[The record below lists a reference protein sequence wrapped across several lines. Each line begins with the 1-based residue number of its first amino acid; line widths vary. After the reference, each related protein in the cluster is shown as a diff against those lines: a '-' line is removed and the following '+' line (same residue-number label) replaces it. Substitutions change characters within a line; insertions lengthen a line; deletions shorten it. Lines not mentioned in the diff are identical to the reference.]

1 MTKKKNNKRF
11 NQTLDI
17 DFRYASTSV
26 VDGIEVDPAVA
37 ALSSVEKMRLHQ
49 MKANLPSAPQAVRI
63 EEDVAKIPDSGPFR
77 VAMSN
82 VPYTARRADI
92 EGFFHPL
99 VPLSISMDD
108 SGQNHGYCT
117 VSFSSKADL
126 IEALQKNDSA
136 LMTRN
141 VSIRIANSN
150 DNRGSYGSRS
160 DFGYRR
166 NYGGYFPGGQYNYG
180 RPDGSE
186 GHPTSGW
193 VRRAVN
199 PQPPPPAQPSQS
211 SMAPTGFR
219 RSNPIAPGSTA
230 APPMERP
237 RITLLPRTKPLNV
250 GETEAAI
257 SDRQKA
263 IFGAAKPVDIVA
275 REREIEEKMRLASLN
290 DEKNKITSP
299 AKDSSSEAGDIKDHE
314 PQAMSQKPGNAPR
327 SNAWAKPLVPPKN

>member
-1 MTKKKNNKRF
+1 MPKKKNSKRF

-17 DFRYASTSV
+17 DFRYANTSAN
-26 VDGIEVDPAVA
+26 GIEADPAVA
-37 ALSSVEKMRLHQ
+37 ALSSEEKMRLHQ

-99 VPLSISMDD
+99 VPLSINMDD
-108 SGQNHGYCT
+108 SGQNHGFCT
-117 VSFSSKADL
+117 VDFASKVDL
-126 IEALQKNDSA
+126 IEALRKNDTA

-141 VSIRIANSN
+141 VSIRIANSS

-160 DFGYRR
+160 DFGSRR
-166 NYGGYFPGGQYNYG
+166 NYGGRSDG
-180 RPDGSE
+180 GSE
-186 GHPTSGW
+186 GQSSGGW
-193 VRRAVN
+193 VRRSVN
-199 PQPPPPAQPSQS
+199 LQKSPPLTQASQGSMTS
-211 SMAPTGFR
+211 SGFR
-219 RSNPIAPGSTA
+219 RSNPGAPSGATT

-237 RITLLPRTKPLNV
+237 KINILPRTKPLNAE
-250 GETEAAI
+250 ETEAAAV

-275 REREIEEKMRLASLN
+275 REREIEEV
-290 DEKNKITSP
+290 
-299 AKDSSSEAGDIKDHE
+299 SSSEVGDINNSE
-314 PQAMSQKPGNAPR
+314 QPQEAPQKTGNTPR
-327 SNAWAKPLVPPKN
+327 KNAWVKPLVPPKN

>member
-26 VDGIEVDPAVA
+26 VDGIEVDPVVA
-37 ALSSVEKMRLHQ
+37 SLSSVEKMRLHQ

-82 VPYTARRADI
+82 VPYTAKRADI

-117 VSFSSKADL
+117 VNFSSKADL
-126 IEALQKNDSA
+126 IEALQKNDTA

-150 DNRGSYGSRS
+150 DYRGSYGARS

-166 NYGGYFPGGQYNYG
+166 NYGG
-180 RPDGSE
+180 RPDGSVSHST
-186 GHPTSGW
+186 GGW
-193 VRRAVN
+193 VRRTVN

-250 GETEAAI
+250 VETEAAI

-275 REREIEEKMRLASLN
+275 REREIEEKMRLARLN

-299 AKDSSSEAGDIKDHE
+299 AKDSSSKAGDIKNHE
-314 PQAMSQKPGNAPR
+314 PQAASEKPGNAPR
-327 SNAWAKPLVPPKN
+327 NNAWAKPLVPPKN

>member
-1 MTKKKNNKRF
+1 MPKKKNSKRF

-17 DFRYASTSV
+17 DFRYANTSI
-26 VDGIEVDPAVA
+26 VDGIEADPAVA
-37 ALSSVEKMRLHQ
+37 ALSSEEKMRLHQ

-99 VPLSISMDD
+99 VPLSINMDD
-108 SGQNHGYCT
+108 SGQNHGFCT
-117 VSFSSKADL
+117 VDFASKVDL
-126 IEALQKNDSA
+126 IEALRKNDTA

-141 VSIRIANSN
+141 VSIRIANSS

-160 DFGYRR
+160 DFGSRR
-166 NYGGYFPGGQYNYG
+166 NYGGRSDG
-180 RPDGSE
+180 GSE
-186 GHPTSGW
+186 GQSSGGW
-193 VRRAVN
+193 VRRSVN
-199 PQPPPPAQPSQS
+199 LQKSPPLTQASQGSMTS
-211 SMAPTGFR
+211 SGFR
-219 RSNPIAPGSTA
+219 RSNPGAPSGATT

-237 RITLLPRTKPLNV
+237 KINILPRTKPLNAE
-250 GETEAAI
+250 ETEAAAV

-275 REREIEEKMRLASLN
+275 REREIEEKMRLAKLS
-290 DEKNKITSP
+290 DENNKTTSS
-299 AKDSSSEAGDIKDHE
+299 AKVSSSEVGDINNSE
-314 PQAMSQKPGNAPR
+314 QPQEAPQKTGNTPR
-327 SNAWAKPLVPPKN
+327 KNAWVKPLVPPKN